1 MPFAGGSEP
10 EPWVGDG
17 SRTNRDIADRL
28 DEVGR
33 LMGEQNGNRFRVR
46 AYRRAAGT
54 LRRLP
59 RPVEDLFAEGGIDA
73 LEALPDVGE
82 SLARSIAQFLVMGRL
97 AMLDRLRGESEPG
110 RLLQTVPG
118 IGPVLAGRIH
128 EELGV
133 ETLEEL
139 EMAAHD
145 GRLEQVPGFGPRRAR
160 GVREALAGMLGRSAR
175 RRSLAWKS
183 RSGAFDADRSSPST
197 MPGEADLDERPSVE
211 LLLEVDEEYRRKAEA
226 GRLPRIAPRRFNP
239 AGEAWLPILHTD
251 REGWH
256 LTALY
261 SNTARAHDL
270 GKTHDWVVIY
280 ADGARGGERRFTV
293 VTEYRGELAGER
305 VVRGREVECRTHY
318 GRSPGSQGRG

>member
-1 MPFAGGSEP
+1 M
-10 EPWVGDG
+10 GDG

-145 GRLEQVPGFGPRRAR
+145 GRLERLEGIGAKR
-160 GVREALAGMLGRSAR
+160 LAGIRDSLAHRLARVRRSAP
-175 RRSLAWKS
+175 RSA
-183 RSGAFDADRSSPST
+183 APQPTVA
-197 MPGEADLDERPSVE
+197 E
-211 LLLEVDEEYRRKAEA
+211 LLDVDREYRRKARA
-226 GRLPRIAPRRFNP
+226 GELPRIAPRRFNP
-239 AGEAWLPILHTD
+239 SGEAWLPILHTRRGD
-251 REGWH
+251 RTY
-256 LTALY
+256 TALW
-261 SNTARAHDL
+261 SNTARAHEL
-270 GKTHDWVVIY
+270 GKTRDWTILYV
-280 ADGARGGERRFTV
+280 DGEGGERQYTV
-293 VTEYRGELAGER
+293 ITSAFGPLRGR
-305 VVRGREVECRTHY
+305 RIVRGRESECLALY
-318 GRSPGSQGRG
+318 EAAGNGGPSISPSGVHPRKASREPL